1 MNLCRLLRHQTGE
14 KPKNRSSQKK
24 RQVCSK
30 SCGKIYR
37 HFRKIHSAW
46 KLSANTQRV
55 EKLLQKKLRN
65 FCVYSEEF
73 HNFQGCFVIFH
84 IKGFISPVP
93 NTNFFDCI
101 FHFFSNDAPQNL
113 VSAMILA
120 QNQKNRFFS
129 NFPEIRFCAPNF
141 SVLGYWWLVI
151 VLVTSQSQKK
161 LRKS

>member
-1 MNLCRLLRHQTGE
+1 MNLCRVPRHQTGE

-24 RQVCSK
+24 QQVCSK

-46 KLSANTQRV
+46 KLSANTQRLQ
-55 EKLLQKKLRN
+55 KLLQKNWEIFVCTARN
-65 FCVYSEEF
+65 FIIFKGV
-73 HNFQGCFVIFH
+73 FVIFH

-120 QNQKNRFFS
+120 QNQKKSLFLKFSRNSFLRSQFFRF
-129 NFPEIRFCAPNF
+129 
-141 SVLGYWWLVI
+141 G
-151 VLVTSQSQKK
+151 VLVVGHSRFNQSKSKK
-161 LRKS
+161 LQKS